1 VTGHEEK
8 NVMESNRPVNRL
20 ALRQTFAPVRQLLLA
35 FVLLILPACEAKRYE
50 RIPLYP
56 VRGKVLF
63 DGKPAAGAEVRF
75 NPLRPAEKKE
85 FYPVAKV
92 EADGSFT
99 LTTFENKDGAPPG
112 EYLVTIRWE
121 DISSKQDPPPDRLKG
136 RYTDPKKSPWRV
148 QVREEANDL
157 EPFQLHK

>member
-1 VTGHEEK
+1 MG
-8 NVMESNRPVNRL
+8 SNQPVNRL
-20 ALRQTFAPVRQLLLA
+20 ALRQTLAPVCQLLLGL
-35 FVLLILPACEAKRYE
+35 VLLILPACEPKRYD

-63 DGKPAAGAEVRF
+63 EGQPAAGVEVRF
-75 NPLRPAEKKE
+75 NPVIPSEKNQ

-112 EYLVTIRWE
+112 EYQVTFRWE

-136 RYTDPKKSPWRV
+136 RYADPKKSPWCV
-148 QVREEANDL
+148 QVREGANDL
-157 EPFQLHK
+157 EPFQLRK